1 MLFKIK
7 NRIIAIFLLINI
19 CSFHLPAAENALLQ
33 KDNATV
39 SGPVY
44 VVDAAGIE
52 DKNEI
57 FLLTSLQGIVNRER
71 PRMFVKAYFHKYGP
85 EEEIFMDYLS
95 KEKGYRFKWVT
106 LAEAIEVFS
115 REGLIKGMVHYDG
128 NNYEQGCVA
137 ATMAG
142 LKDYIPVCD
151 QTLKQEGTIMSGK
164 DRVVQDSFSRIW
176 ISRYATV
183 DYLNGGKGVR
193 LTATKGFTN
202 PINAPR
208 AGLQTW
214 ISIDTAATP
223 YLEINVAEAT
233 GKWSLIL
240 DQGAVHN
247 GFDSWVWVERDTERK
262 GVIRYDLGA
271 RKDLVPGLRRTL
283 VRIIVPNPDSALTL
297 TSFRLL
303 DADGNVPKINQE
315 KREPFAG
322 LKVEMELSGKF
333 SDSDKLWDWAEK
345 ELLPQCSKTY
355 AFAAQPG
362 WFNTRGI
369 DLAVAKKAFIF
380 QKMDTNNKAHD
391 DSYTYPL
398 LESVLRHLNRP
409 GIMLGWIGVEWTACT
424 ILTAYGH
431 SMLHSGAA
439 NLSFWARVPTAGAVK
454 LPRGEVV
461 QGGLKNKFYVTSSIN
476 PGDCPNGFMSM
487 YWNSGNWCDKAR
499 GTVPMTWLMNPVM
512 NEVAPA
518 VLEYFA
524 NTSTRLDSFM
534 ISPTGA
540 GYTYPS
546 VIEGPE
552 QDVLYPFIDES
563 RRLAQLLGLDA
574 MVSWD
579 PGRHRPF
586 PRWLEPGPYPPFK
599 LYVKSVGFRGASGN
613 YFLPD
618 GTPLL
623 SPGLKPEYGSI
634 LQPGFVRTEGYTNME
649 RISESVP
656 RHLEYIRNVAKEK
669 RPPYFIFME
678 NQQLPPTYMKMVAE
692 QLGPEFEVIGAGDL
706 VRLARESAQ
715 FNVVKESDGIG
726 RGGSMQ
732 VRIELYN
739 PDGIQGDAGVITW
752 KLPEGF
758 SCPESQWQH
767 GNVPKG
773 GRLIHTIRVQAP
785 KQFRQAN
792 ELFEFFDSR
801 IQNWNRSFQLNCYSG
816 ESFVIE
822 DSQHQADWNISGKG
836 EILRHDGL
844 VEFHPVE
851 PRNLHTYCR
860 LIVKKEK
867 FQDPYMETG
876 VKIDFDRGPLLELN
890 MEDAYGKFSLSLA
903 QKGEKAVSLYGNSNA
918 VGISTADLAKE
929 TGWTGEKTVTLR
941 LQPRVNHGGGTGS
954 AYVRSII
961 IHYQK

>member
-1 MLFKIK
+1 MFVKAMFRLKMSYG
-7 NRIIAIFLLINI
+7 IFLLSVFCTLNL
-19 CSFHLPAAENALLQ
+19 HAAENAPLQ
-33 KDNATV
+33 KDNALA
-39 SGPVY
+39 SSPIY
-44 VVDAAGIE
+44 VVDAAGTE

-95 KEKGYRFKWVT
+95 KEKGYSFKWVT
-106 LAEAIEVFS
+106 LAEAIEIFS

-137 ATMAG
+137 ATLAG
-142 LKDYIPVCD
+142 LKDFLPVCD

-176 ISRYATV
+176 NSRYATV

-208 AGLQTW
+208 AGLQSW

-283 VRIIVPNPDSALTL
+283 IRIIVPNPDSALTL

-303 DADGNVPKINQE
+303 DADGNVPKINLE
-315 KREPFAG
+315 KRQPFAG

-345 ELLPQCSKTY
+345 ELLPQCSKRY

-369 DLAVAKKAFIF
+369 DLAVAEKAFIF
-380 QKMDTNNKAHD
+380 QKIDKNNKAHND
-391 DSYTYPL
+391 AYTYPL
-398 LESVLRHLNRP
+398 LDSVLRHLNRP
-409 GIMLGWIGVEWTACT
+409 GIMLGWIGEEWTACT
-424 ILTAYGH
+424 KLTAYGH

-439 NLSFWARVPTAGAVK
+439 NLSFWARVPTAGPVK

-461 QGGLKNKFYVTSSIN
+461 QGGLKNKFYVCSSIN

-487 YWNSGNWCDKAR
+487 YWNSGNWCDKGR
-499 GTVPMTWLMNPVM
+499 GSVPMTWLMNPVM
-512 NEVAPA
+512 IEVAPA

-524 NTSTRLDSFM
+524 KTSTRLDSFM
-534 ISPTGA
+534 IPPSGA

-546 VIEGPE
+546 AIEGPKQE
-552 QDVLYPFIDES
+552 LLYPFIDES
-563 RRLAQLLGLDA
+563 RRLVQLLGLDA

-579 PGRHRPF
+579 PDRFRPL
-586 PRWLEPGPYPPFK
+586 PRWLEPGKYPPLK
-599 LYVKSVGFRGASGN
+599 LYVKSVGFRGPSGN
-613 YFLPD
+613 YYLPD

-623 SPGLKPEYGSI
+623 SPGLKPEYGGI
-634 LQPGFVRTEGYTNME
+634 LQPGFVRPEGYTNME

-726 RGGSMQ
+726 RGGEVYATIQ
-732 VRIELYN
+732 LHN
-739 PDGIQGDAGVITW
+739 PDGLNGAAGEITW
-752 KLPEGF
+752 KLPAGF
-758 SCPESQWQH
+758 TASEVKWAH
-767 GNVPKG
+767 GEVPKG
-773 GRLIHTIRVQAP
+773 GRLTHTVTIRAP
-785 KQFRQAN
+785 SSFSKDR

-801 IQNWNRSFQLNCYSG
+801 IKGWNRSFELACHKG
-816 ESFVIE
+816 ESFVVDDFKTDAKWKIT
-822 DSQHQADWNISGKG
+822 GKG
-836 EILRHDGL
+836 EIIRRDGM
-844 VEFHPVE
+844 VEFRPTE
-851 PRNLHTYCR
+851 ERNLDEYCN
-860 LIVKKEK
+860 LVVKKEK
-867 FQDPYMETG
+867 FQDPRMTASLEL
-876 VKIDFDRGPLLELN
+876 DFDKKPLLELN
-890 MEDAYGKFSLSLA
+890 VCDIMCKFSLSISDKDGNA
-903 QKGEKAVSLYGNSNA
+903 KHLYSNSNA
-918 VGISTADLAKE
+918 VGISTTDLCKE
-929 TGWTGEKTVTLR
+929 TGWKGKKTVSLNLT
-941 LQPRVNHGGGTGS
+941 PRINHGGS
-954 AYVRSII
+954 MFVKSIK
-961 IHYQK
+961 IHYQE